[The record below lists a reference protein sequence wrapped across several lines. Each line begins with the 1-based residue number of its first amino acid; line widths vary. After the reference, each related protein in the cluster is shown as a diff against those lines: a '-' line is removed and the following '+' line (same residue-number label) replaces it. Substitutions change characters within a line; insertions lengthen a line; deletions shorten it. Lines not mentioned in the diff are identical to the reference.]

1 MSRVRPYDSFQAYS
15 LRVGFLWLTLL
26 LAVAGCGILPSK
38 QTPQSDSNSADQAAT
53 ALAAGLTAKDL
64 SQLPFLGTSGTA
76 VNDQFQ
82 PLIAGMGPV
91 KPSVTVASVSR
102 DGSSATASLLFTWTF
117 PGVAERWT
125 YPTEVKFAQEA
136 RQWKTSWQPNIVQ
149 PQLDGTNR
157 LSQRRLHPE
166 RGELLGEDGEPI
178 VVVRPVFRIGI
189 DKSKVSGE
197 NARASAVRLAKLVK
211 IKSEGYAEEVA
222 AAGSTAFVPAI
233 ALRMDAPDVPLGS
246 ELRAIPGALSIK
258 TGQMLGPTR
267 DFARPIIGTVGEA
280 TKEDVDASGGTVVAG
295 DQVGLSGLQERYDAQ
310 MRGTPGVQV
319 RLAAAKPNGSS
330 ASPSPTASPIAG
342 PEPVVL
348 FEVKPGAGKPLTT
361 TLNIG
366 LQQLAERTLANT
378 KPASA
383 LVAIRPIDGGNRC
396 RREWSR
402 QS

>member
-136 RQWKTSWQPNIVQ
+136 GQWKTSWQPNIVQ

-166 RGELLGEDGEPI
+166 RG
-178 VVVRPVFRIGI
+178 
-189 DKSKVSGE
+189 SC
-197 NARASAVRLAKLVK
+197 SAK
-211 IKSEGYAEEVA
+211 
-222 AAGSTAFVPAI
+222 TA
-233 ALRMDAPDVPLGS
+233 
-246 ELRAIPGALSIK
+246 
-258 TGQMLGPTR
+258 
-267 DFARPIIGTVGEA
+267 
-280 TKEDVDASGGTVVAG
+280 
-295 DQVGLSGLQERYDAQ
+295 
-310 MRGTPGVQV
+310 
-319 RLAAAKPNGSS
+319 N
-330 ASPSPTASPIAG
+330 PS
-342 PEPVVL
+342 
-348 FEVKPGAGKPLTT
+348 
-361 TLNIG
+361 
-366 LQQLAERTLANT
+366 
-378 KPASA
+378 
-383 LVAIRPIDGGNRC
+383 
-396 RREWSR
+396 W
-402 QS
+402 